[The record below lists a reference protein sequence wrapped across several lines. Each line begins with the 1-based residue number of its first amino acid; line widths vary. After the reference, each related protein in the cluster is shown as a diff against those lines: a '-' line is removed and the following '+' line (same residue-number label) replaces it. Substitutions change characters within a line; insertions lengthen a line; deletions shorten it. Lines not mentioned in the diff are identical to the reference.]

1 MGPNPGPK
9 AQPAPIRGFGV
20 KIDQYT
26 NDVDLKD
33 EANVK
38 LWEAIGDHISLVTKF
53 LAGGGPTDYGA
64 GGKPLLFC
72 GAEAGVHQPWDTS
85 IVKDHEG
92 KNVVTDRD
100 PKTKMPTKYLNLGL
114 AFMGVSRNPNANAF
128 WMSKFDG
135 YDLDYDDDTS
145 LCAENPKDGRL
156 RYAKVAKRPFIRYT
170 KMRLPPLATAI
181 PLAVVWASLAS
192 VINANKAANALL
204 ASISVSTVSGTAP
217 GRPTDLVSAQEAILA
232 GDYTKR
238 LHYQG
243 RDVCPVGCS
252 NAGIDTSSWFVY
264 GSLNRLDRACDRP
277 MLLDFA
283 LANPIDT
290 QKSHVAISA
299 CTADYENFSSFVP
312 SSDSATSC
320 ASKVAEQAEVT
331 FPLLLKS
338 SGASSSQ
345 HVADV
350 TSALEQLQAFAI
362 LSNSGCNETI
372 KYFYSGDVIVGVYAG
387 SGLAGQ
393 GVLSTVLEKLSTR
406 IKDDGSV
413 AESWSVEMCSN
424 SSARYSLSVL
434 VNTKGKFGAVQRGL
448 QASKNGT
455 CFSTETEIAASDWE
469 TVTYLAASAS
479 SITST
484 ANPNKL
490 TSYRATACRTIQ
502 VVSGDSCASLAT
514 QCGITAAQFTKYNSD
529 PSLCSGL
536 TPGKHVCCSPG
547 TLPDFTPKPSAD
559 GYCYS
564 NLVKS
569 GDSCASLAAANDL
582 TNAKIESFNK
592 MTWGWNGCE
601 KPFAKYK
608 ICLST
613 GYPPMPATIPNAVC
627 GPQVNDTV
635 KAPPETDLS
644 TLNECP
650 LNACCNIWGQ
660 CGTTGDFCTPSN
672 SSTGAP
678 GTAAPG
684 KNGCISNCGTNIVT
698 SSAPGKTYNVSYHD
712 LGGRPPRPPFG
723 EYNSKDS
730 RIPANFSC
738 ERVVQ
743 LAMEMGH
750 STIVQLL
757 IDAGADTSLPHPL

>member
-1 MGPNPGPK
+1 
-9 AQPAPIRGFGV
+9 
-20 KIDQYT
+20 
-26 NDVDLKD
+26 
-33 EANVK
+33 
-38 LWEAIGDHISLVTKF
+38 
-53 LAGGGPTDYGA
+53 
-64 GGKPLLFC
+64 
-72 GAEAGVHQPWDTS
+72 
-85 IVKDHEG
+85 
-92 KNVVTDRD
+92 
-100 PKTKMPTKYLNLGL
+100 MPTKYLNLGL

-156 RYAKVAKRPFIRYT
+156 RYAKVAKRPFLRYT

-217 GRPTDLVSAQEAILA
+217 A
-232 GDYTKR
+232 
-238 LHYQG
+238 
-243 RDVCPVGCS
+243 
-252 NAGIDTSSWFVY
+252 
-264 GSLNRLDRACDRP
+264 DRQ
-277 MLLDFA
+277 
-283 LANPIDT
+283 T
-290 QKSHVAISA
+290 
-299 CTADYENFSSFVP
+299 Y
-312 SSDSATSC
+312 C

-502 VVSGDSCASLAT
+502 VVSGDLVC
-514 QCGITAAQFTKYNSD
+514 
-529 PSLCSGL
+529 L
-536 TPGKHVCCSPG
+536 TGNPVRPG

-592 MTWGWNGCE
+592 KTWGWNGCE

>member
-1 MGPNPGPK
+1 MN
-9 AQPAPIRGFGV
+9 I
-20 KIDQYT
+20 
-26 NDVDLKD
+26 
-33 EANVK
+33 
-38 LWEAIGDHISLVTKF
+38 DHISLVTKF

-100 PKTKMPTKYLNLGL
+100 LKTKMPTKYLNLGL
-114 AFMGVSRNPNANAF
+114 AFMGVSRNPKANAF
-128 WMSKFDG
+128 WMSKFNG
-135 YDLDYDDDTS
+135 YDLDYGGDIS
-145 LCAENPKDGRL
+145 LCAENPKYGRL
-156 RYAKVAKRPFIRYT
+156 RYAKVAK
-170 KMRLPPLATAI
+170 ATE
-181 PLAVVWASLAS
+181 P
-192 VINANKAANALL
+192 NNYPKAGVEDPSKALDKL
-204 ASISVSTVSGTAP
+204 MP
-217 GRPTDLVSAQEAILA
+217 
-232 GDYTKR
+232 
-238 LHYQG
+238 
-243 RDVCPVGCS
+243 
-252 NAGIDTSSWFVY
+252 
-264 GSLNRLDRACDRP
+264 
-277 MLLDFA
+277 
-283 LANPIDT
+283 
-290 QKSHVAISA
+290 ISA
-299 CTADYENFSSFVP
+299 TLYHEPYHLADPANTP
-312 SSDSATSC
+312 DQNC
-320 ASKVAEQAEVT
+320 AS
-331 FPLLLKS
+331 
-338 SGASSSQ
+338 SSSQ
-345 HVADV
+345 HVTDV

-434 VNTKGKFGAVQRGL
+434 VNTKGEFGAVQRGL

-564 NLVKS
+564 YLVKS

-592 MTWGWNGCE
+592 KTWGWNGCE
-601 KPFAKYK
+601 KLFAKYK

-635 KAPPETDLS
+635 KAPPGTDLS

-698 SSAPGKTYNVSYHD
+698 SSAPGKTYNIAYFEAFNWK
-712 LGGRPPRPPFG
+712 L
-723 EYNSKDS
+723 
-730 RIPANFSC
+730 
-738 ERVVQ
+738 
-743 LAMEMGH
+743 
-750 STIVQLL
+750 
-757 IDAGADTSLPHPL
+757 